1 MLAPKT
7 SCEFSKA
14 IKGKYHL
21 FSATFFN
28 NNGQSCLPSRPVHRC
43 KFTADNI
50 HVVSFSDDK
59 SVALWDIPSETE
71 IVKFAEHSVS
81 VK

>member
-1 MLAPKT
+1 M
-7 SCEFSKA
+7 
-14 IKGKYHL
+14 
-21 FSATFFN
+21 
-28 NNGQSCLPSRPVHRC
+28 HRC